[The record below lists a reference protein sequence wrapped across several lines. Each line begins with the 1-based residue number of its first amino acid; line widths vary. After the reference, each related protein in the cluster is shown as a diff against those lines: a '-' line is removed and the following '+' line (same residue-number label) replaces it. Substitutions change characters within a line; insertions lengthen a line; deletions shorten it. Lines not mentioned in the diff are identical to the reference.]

1 MGALLRSQA
10 LGGGQTPQGPNA
22 GPLGLAARRAMAGG
36 PPRPTLGPSAGS
48 TPARLNRPG
57 APTLAGRRG
66 PPGGLSLSGMQGA
79 PKTEE
84 SNGNKFTDFGK
95 IM

>member
-10 LGGGQTPQGPNA
+10 LGGGQKQQGPNA
-22 GPLGLAARRAMAGG
+22 GPLGLAARRGLAGG
-36 PPRPTLGPSAGS
+36 PPRPSLGPTPGS

-57 APTLAGRRG
+57 APTLGGRRG
-66 PPGGLSLSGMQGA
+66 PPGGLTLSGMQGA
-79 PKTEE
+79 PKADD
-84 SNGNKFTDFGK
+84 NKFTDFGK